1 MWDPLTTLLRTW
13 RTFLVVRHLH
23 ASGRWDRAL
32 ELLRADLE
40 RWIDAIQPDVVTL
53 TEAGDGGR
61 GRALIRPGWSRYQH
75 AASVGAD
82 ECAIGWRDA
91 VARLVAAQS
100 VPVSRLT
107 YARKNGKRSP
117 RFFAAMAA
125 LQLVEAAG
133 EVIVYSVLHTPSAVD
148 GPQGFRGGMRSV
160 VYRAVIPGWK
170 FATWRFAHQVRKDLA
185 ARGIKVR
192 VHRVLVGDFN
202 LHLLRKW
209 AKAFLG
215 RIFTGMANLWDQV
228 KPNGGTLA
236 WRLID
241 TAWLSRSLR
250 AIAGQILGQARSSDH
265 KAFWYDAAI
274 LPRRRA
280 ARRARKA
287 RHIA

>member
-40 RWIDAIQPDVVTL
+40 RWIDAIHPDVVTL

-61 GRALIRPGWSRYQH
+61 GRALIRPGWRRIQH
-75 AASVGAD
+75 APGVGVD
-82 ECAIGWRDA
+82 ECAIGFRAA
-91 VARLVAAQS
+91 VLRCLDWQS
-100 VPVSRLT
+100 VPVSALT
-107 YARKNGKRSP
+107 YRRKNGRRSP
-117 RFFAAMAA
+117 RFFALMAA
-125 LQLVEAAG
+125 LQLVEAAS

-148 GPQGFRGGMRSV
+148 GPKGFRGGMRTL

-170 FATWRFAHQVRKDLA
+170 LATWRFARQVRKDLR

-192 VHRVLVGDFN
+192 VHRVLVGDMN
-202 LHLLRKW
+202 LHLLRTW
-209 AKAFLG
+209 AKRYLAGALAG
-215 RIFTGMANLWDQV
+215 LASVWDRV
-228 KPNGGTLA
+228 KPNGGTLG

-241 TAWLSRSLR
+241 TGWLSRWLR

-274 LPRRRA
+274 LPRRRGV
-280 ARRARKA
+280 RRARKA
-287 RHIA
+287 ERVA